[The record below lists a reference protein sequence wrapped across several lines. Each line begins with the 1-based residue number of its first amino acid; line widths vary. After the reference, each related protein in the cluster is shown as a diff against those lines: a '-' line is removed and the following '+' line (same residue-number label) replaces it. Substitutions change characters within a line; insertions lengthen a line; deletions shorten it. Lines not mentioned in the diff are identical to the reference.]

1 MSLPLSSQ
9 VAVVTGASRGLGR
22 ATGLALAKAG
32 AHVVAIARTVGGLEE
47 LDDEIRAA
55 GGSATL
61 LPLDLREQEKID
73 ALGPALHEK
82 FGKLDILVG
91 NAGML
96 GTLTPLAHQPPKEW
110 ADVMT
115 VNLSANW
122 RLIRTLDPLLRASKQ
137 GKAMFVTSGI
147 TKGARPY
154 WGAYAVSK
162 SALEMMVG
170 IYAAETEK
178 SPLKVSLFDPGA
190 FRTAMRA
197 AAFPGE
203 DPMTLPTPE
212 TVAERLVKTL
222 VTL

>member
-32 AHVVAIARTVGGLEE
+32 AHVVAIARTVGALEE
-47 LDDEIRAA
+47 LDDEIRTV

-73 ALGPALHEK
+73 ALGPALLEK

-96 GTLTPLAHQPPKEW
+96 GTLTPLAHQTPKEFGE
-110 ADVMT
+110 VMA

-122 RLIRTLDPLLRASKQ
+122 RLIRTLDPLLRASKK
-137 GKAMFVTSGI
+137 GKAVFVTSGI

-170 IYAAETEK
+170 IYAAETAKTE
-178 SPLKVSLFDPGA
+178 LQVSLFDPGA
-190 FRTAMRA
+190 FRTKMRA

-212 TVAERLVKTL
+212 TVAERLMKQLLTP
-222 VTL
+222 